1 MWDAQIGKVVTIL
14 NVYGPYLNRADFWD
28 SLLKMEIFDDREL
41 VLGGDLNLSL
51 GVSEVWGPKAFPDAL
66 ANFFIQSFA
75 KKNLLDIISPKVS
88 PTWRNKRVGVQR
100 VAKRLDRFLVVERL
114 ANGVEVVRQW
124 VGSGGISDHSPI
136 FLELRGRSHK
146 PASPFKFNPSWL
158 KEGSYQ
164 KLVAGLWVQNIPED
178 VDFAGAHFYK
188 NLQRVKQT
196 TIKWAHDKRVLDNQT
211 LSGSEVAIERLLN
224 SCGMG
229 FLDAHSKEE
238 LLSWEK
244 KRNDILCEREATW
257 RMKSRAIWLQ
267 CGDENTKFFQ
277 AYAKGRKCSNTI
289 WELPSAEGE
298 MVSSFEGLAALGVD
312 HFGTLFKE

>member
-51 GVSEVWGPKAFPDAL
+51 GVSEVWGPKAYPDAL

-75 KKNLLDIISPKVS
+75 RKNLLDIIPPKVS
-88 PTWRNKRVGVQR
+88 PTWRNKRVGDQR
-100 VAKRLDRFLVVERL
+100 VAKRLDRFLVAERL

-164 KLVAGLWVQNIPED
+164 KLVVGLWVQNIPED
-178 VDFAGAHFYK
+178 VDFAGPHFHK
-188 NLQRVKQT
+188 NLQRVKQA
-196 TIKWAHDKRVLDNQT
+196 TIKWAHEKRVLDDQT

-229 FLDAHSKEE
+229 FLDAHSK
-238 LLSWEK
+238 
-244 KRNDILCEREATW
+244 
-257 RMKSRAIWLQ
+257 
-267 CGDENTKFFQ
+267 
-277 AYAKGRKCSNTI
+277 
-289 WELPSAEGE
+289 
-298 MVSSFEGLAALGVD
+298 
-312 HFGTLFKE
+312 